1 VRENFR
7 SLHQRRHIDFPE
19 LPAHLRA
26 LSSPRWHSL
35 WRVAWLFIDF
45 PMHASCRVIA
55 HRRAGGVSAGCYF
68 KSCQSSVIA
77 PVFQRPEQDIVES
90 STEEVKH
97 ARVVS
102 LPGER
107 CTVKRENDELQTCMS
122 CIAYYTPWFDE
133 LARIFLAW
141 YFYATRSTSLSPP
154 LHLAIAPFSIVYTC
168 ISISTLWYSYLYTV
182 ICDTYTYNYIFEIW
196 NCDNFLISYVGV
208 LRYILT
214 VYMMGMKQ
222 RIG

>member
-107 CTVKRENDELQTCMS
+107 CTVKRENDELQTCVCHVSLTTPLDSMS
-122 CIAYYTPWFDE
+122 WPEFFSLDIFMRR
-133 LARIFLAW
+133 ARHLSRLRFIWQSLRSALC
-141 YFYATRSTSLSPP
+141 TRVF
-154 LHLAIAPFSIVYTC
+154 PF
-168 ISISTLWYSYLYTV
+168 TLWYSYLYTV
-182 ICDTYTYNYIFEIW
+182 ICDTITSSKFEIAII
-196 NCDNFLISYVGV
+196 F
-208 LRYILT
+208 
-214 VYMMGMKQ
+214 
-222 RIG
+222 

>member
-1 VRENFR
+1 
-7 SLHQRRHIDFPE
+7 
-19 LPAHLRA
+19 
-26 LSSPRWHSL
+26 
-35 WRVAWLFIDF
+35 
-45 PMHASCRVIA
+45 MHASCRVIA

-107 CTVKRENDELQTCMS
+107 CTVKRENDELQTCVCHVSLTTPLDSMS
-122 CIAYYTPWFDE
+122 WPEFFSLD
-133 LARIFLAW
+133 IFR
-141 YFYATRSTSLSPP
+141 ATRSTSLSPP

-168 ISISTLWYSYLYTV
+168 ISIYSL
-182 ICDTYTYNYIFEIW
+182 IFLFI
-196 NCDNFLISYVGV
+196 VH
-208 LRYILT
+208 IL
-214 VYMMGMKQ
+214 
-222 RIG
+222 